1 MPTLG
6 VIDYPLQSRDVF
18 CIREVEDGG
27 EEKVDCLEE
36 RVGRVV
42 EAGEGNT
49 G

>member
-6 VIDYPLQSRDVF
+6 IVDYSLQSGDVF
-18 CIREVEDGG
+18 SVRKVEDGG

-42 EAGEGNT
+42 EAGEGST